1 MDDTGSRLTTVPAHQ
16 FAVVEAKFESD
27 DHALRSE
34 QVDEIDIARDYLSN
48 LTGVLASAG
57 PAPDALHAAASLGR
71 GSFMRIGSD
80 EHKQRFCRQFIAS
93 HRQFDPAILP
103 WPDLDDAALGR
114 LRSIPFW
121 QEVLYPE
128 RRAGAIVA
136 AYAATIADPLVHE
149 AVSLQG
155 FEEARHAELLRVMI
169 HRYGIAA
176 DEPPLDEP
184 ISSNLRRAFADFGY
198 GECADSFL
206 GFGVFKIARRSG
218 FLPEPLFEIFDML
231 MREETR
237 HIVFFINWM
246 AWQQTARGYG
256 ARWLRAGN
264 AAWYYSRA
272 IGRLLGTLR
281 RGRRAND
288 GKDFSATQASAL
300 LDGFTFRG
308 FVKECCAEHARR
320 MAGFDSDLLLP
331 RLLPTVAGVALAGWR
346 LRPSTA

>member
-1 MDDTGSRLTTVPAHQ
+1 
-16 FAVVEAKFESD
+16 
-27 DHALRSE
+27 
-34 QVDEIDIARDYLSN
+34 
-48 LTGVLASAG
+48 
-57 PAPDALHAAASLGR
+57 
-71 GSFMRIGSD
+71 
-80 EHKQRFCRQFIAS
+80 
-93 HRQFDPAILP
+93 
-103 WPDLDDAALGR
+103 

-121 QEVLYPE
+121 QEVLYTE